1 MSIDMEESGSEL
13 EGQPE
18 GDTEVGPTPGGR
30 QAVDR
35 AAAFAAISPAVP
47 RKFVYWLLASAA
59 VLGLGGLAVEHLF
72 SSTGLN
78 PVPAARLHT
87 TTTTAPRPAA
97 SLPAGGSGQLSAS
110 LTAFMGLTDLRV
122 TPAPEYT
129 LTDQA
134 GQPYPLV
141 SQTGKVVV
149 LTFFNGSCNDICPI
163 VAAEI
168 RDADADLGA
177 DAAKVSF
184 VTVDTDPS
192 ALAVSS
198 LSGAQA
204 ELGGLA
210 NWHIVTGPLSTM
222 NAVWKSY
229 GISISVV
236 RHTGVEAHNN
246 AVYFIDPQGRERYRS
261 TPFANETR
269 TGLYS
274 LPSDDVTRWGS
285 GIATFAAKLTTG

>member
-1 MSIDMEESGSEL
+1 MSIDIEGSGPEL

-18 GDTEVGPTPGGR
+18 EGAEVGPAPGAK

-35 AAAFAAISPAVP
+35 AAAFSVISPAVP

-72 SSTGLN
+72 SSAGLN

-87 TTTTAPRPAA
+87 TTTTAAPPAT
-97 SLPAGGSGQLSAS
+97 SLPAGGREQLSAS
-110 LTAFMGLTDLRV
+110 LPAFMDLTDLRA

-141 SQTGKVVV
+141 SQPGKVVV
-149 LTFFNGSCNDICPI
+149 LTFFNGSCDDICPI

-168 RDADADLGA
+168 RDADTDLGA
-177 DAAKVSF
+177 GAAKVNF
-184 VTVDTDPS
+184 VTVNTDPS

-204 ELGGLA
+204 KLGGLP
-210 NWHIVTGPLSTM
+210 NWHIVTGPLATM
-222 NAVWKSY
+222 NAVWRSY
-229 GISISVV
+229 GITISVV

-246 AVYFIDPQGRERYRS
+246 AVYFIDPQGKERYRS
-261 TPFANETR
+261 TPFANENR
-269 TGLYS
+269 TGVYS

-285 GIATFAAKLTTG
+285 GIATFAGTLASQ